1 MNASRLNR
9 SGFHPRRW
17 LPGLACLLLLGS
29 CVSTSLIERWRD
41 STYNGPPLHRLLIVG
56 AQRDDGRRR
65 IWEDG
70 MVAALIRHGVQATAS
85 YLLFPNKAPNAE
97 ELASTAAREGF
108 DGVLAS
114 LFVSASLRNY
124 WMPGYAGLGYGW
136 RWRYYGYWDSMYGR
150 GYVETDRQTD
160 FQTDVFTIDRNGG
173 KLIWSGLTRSIDVD
187 STRGITEQISHVL
200 VPVLIKQGLI
210 AGTPH

>member
-1 MNASRLNR
+1 
-9 SGFHPRRW
+9 
-17 LPGLACLLLLGS
+17 
-29 CVSTSLIERWRD
+29 
-41 STYNGPPLHRLLIVG
+41 
-56 AQRDDGRRR
+56 
-65 IWEDG
+65 
-70 MVAALIRHGVQATAS
+70 MVAALTRHGVQATAS
-85 YLLFPNKAPNAE
+85 YVLFPNKAPNAE
-97 ELASTAAREGF
+97 ELAATAAREGF